1 MVLGKLKAILRHK
14 GYKLY
19 TRPYELNIVGMRADS
34 TAPNRFDDEIHVFYK
49 TKNENWNYHVFK
61 ATTDP
66 GTFWLLNPMQPQGTA
81 ILAEGQYVNSHSLGL
96 HKGQYEALVQEKP
109 LTVIR
114 DYERIAKL
122 DFMNGT
128 KDTGYFGIDIHRA
141 SANGTTKYV
150 DKYSAGCQVFENAD
164 AFYQFIALC
173 HRHEKL
179 YGNHFTYTLID
190 FRMVKR
196 LTYRRI
202 AIMAGILT
210 LGALGIAL
218 TGTGKIRTIAE
229 EIGETFTEL
238 LKQRQPNGS

>member
-34 TAPNRFDDEIHVFYK
+34 TVPNRFDDEIHVFYK

-141 SANGTTKYV
+141 SASGTTKYV

-164 AFYQFIALC
+164 AFHQFIALC

-202 AIMAGILT
+202 AILAGVLT